1 MTIDISHFRK
11 LLGQLA
17 TGVTIVTLRDDAG
30 VDHGMTVSAFTSLS
44 LSPPLVLACIDR
56 DATLAPALATATH
69 LGVSVLAT
77 TQQQLSQ
84 RFAESRDDRFS
95 GVPTRRGDSGVALIE
110 GALAQLETRIVAQH
124 PGGDHTIVVCEVIGG
139 TVEPGD
145 PLLSHRAA
153 YARLSV

>member
-1 MTIDISHFRK
+1 M
-11 LLGQLA
+11 
-17 TGVTIVTLRDDAG
+17 LR
-30 VDHGMTVSAFTSLS
+30 VVIPTPLS
-44 LSPPLVLACIDR
+44 LSAR
-56 DATLAPALATATH
+56 TH
-69 LGVSVLAT
+69 ARTHKMRASLFTLGVSVLAT

-145 PLLSHRAA
+145 PLLYHRAA